1 MVDLTHNWNPP
12 RATIHDNSEYF
23 LTTETRPHFCFQSK
37 REAEKGQLGGR
48 GDNDNGQFQGNF
60 PLQRPVIQAC
70 GRLRPLGS
78 KDLAKAK
85 CRKCKKSGKI
95 GTKRDTV
102 VPPELHLHCDKVKSL
117 HVSWSILIF
126 EQKKS
131 RFEAMVER
139 IFNGSSLNKSFNS
152 TIDILG
158 IVAYLSSIIETTKM
172 INFKYFDR
180 PILV

>member
-85 CRKCKKSGKI
+85 CQKRRRATKTGAKCQKCKRTQEIGAKTK
-95 GTKRDTV
+95 GTKLSLLHFTFTV
-102 VPPELHLHCDKVKSL
+102 TGWNICMCHGRHSDIWTEEVKILSYSGTNPL
-117 HVSWSILIF
+117 WIKASTQISIYWVF
-126 EQKKS
+126 W
-131 RFEAMVER
+131 R
-139 IFNGSSLNKSFNS
+139 ICQVL
-152 TIDILG
+152 
-158 IVAYLSSIIETTKM
+158 
-172 INFKYFDR
+172 
-180 PILV
+180 

>member
-1 MVDLTHNWNPP
+1 MVDLTHNWTPP

-78 KDLAKAK
+78 KDLDQAK
-85 CRKCKKSGKI
+85 CQKRLKATKTGAKCQKCKK
-95 GTKRDTV
+95 TQ
-102 VPPELHLHCDKVKSL
+102 EL
-117 HVSWSILIF
+117 
-126 EQKKS
+126 EQKETKL
-131 RFEAMVER
+131 
-139 IFNGSSLNKSFNS
+139 SLLHFTFTVTRWN
-152 TIDILG
+152 ICMCHG
-158 IVAYLSSIIETTKM
+158 RHWYLNRRSQD
-172 INFKYFDR
+172 FK
-180 PILV
+180 L

>member
-85 CRKCKKSGKI
+85 CQKRRRATKTGAKCQKCKRTQEIGAKTK
-95 GTKRDTV
+95 GTKLSLLHFTFTV
-102 VPPELHLHCDKVKSL
+102 T
-117 HVSWSILIF
+117 
-126 EQKKS
+126 
-131 RFEAMVER
+131 R
-139 IFNGSSLNKSFNS
+139 
-152 TIDILG
+152 
-158 IVAYLSSIIETTKM
+158 
-172 INFKYFDR
+172 
-180 PILV
+180 

>member
-23 LTTETRPHFCFQSK
+23 LTAETRPHFCFQSK

-78 KDLAKAK
+78 KDLAPAK
-85 CRKCKKSGKI
+85 CQKRQKATKTAEQNAESAKERKKLEQK
-95 GTKRDTV
+95 GTKLPYYT
-102 VPPELHLHCDKVKSL
+102 PPSL
-117 HVSWSILIF
+117 
-126 EQKKS
+126 
-131 RFEAMVER
+131 
-139 IFNGSSLNKSFNS
+139 
-152 TIDILG
+152 
-158 IVAYLSSIIETTKM
+158 
-172 INFKYFDR
+172 
-180 PILV
+180 